1 MKSSR
6 LSEIANGIRKALK
19 AQDSGE
25 YSIGDVR
32 AFQKEDAFAIV
43 EALEYYAD
51 LDGNTGGEDLTHSP
65 NEGRYVYFV
74 KQKAMHADEER
85 SFSEAGRMIAG
96 IRDGL
101 CLVDNGVYEIYAF
114 DKKKGRA
121 VKIV

>member
-1 MKSSR
+1 MESNR

-43 EALEYYAD
+43 EALEYCAD
-51 LDGNTGGEDLTHSP
+51 IDGNTGDENLTHSP

-74 KQKAMHADEER
+74 KLKAMHVDDECRISIE
-85 SFSEAGRMIAG
+85 GRMAAG
-96 IRDGL
+96 IHDGL
-101 CLVDNGVYEIYAF
+101 CIVDDGAYEIYAF